1 MRPFKNSTLHAALT
15 AFAATGT
22 AAQAQ
27 SPPTLRIVTETP
39 GLPSGKGEQIEIQ
52 SFSWGPRQS
61 TSAIELEPVR
71 ITSYQISGSGD
82 SAGGGANE
90 IRMED
95 TAGKEKLEPRGSGG
109 AKKDMVLKGSTIG
122 QNSSVGANETMT
134 VGSGRTEAGQAT
146 GKRQHKPFVVSGYYD
161 APLPQGSVRVKVKM
175 PWIACRV
182 GATYP
187 RLELGG
193 GGKRYV
199 LQDVTVASCGRSS
212 GDADDRPTEEVAFYY
227 NKIL

>member
-1 MRPFKNSTLHAALT
+1 MRPTFFHASLATALAAMSAPGIAGEEVYFKMTLTDASI
-15 AFAATGT
+15 ATY
-22 AAQAQ
+22 
-27 SPPTLRIVTETP
+27 PP
-39 GLPSGKGEQIEIQ
+39 SAGKGEQIDVL

-71 ITSYQISGSGD
+71 ITSYQISGAGD
-82 SAGGGANE
+82 SAGGGA
-90 IRMED
+90 
-95 TAGKEKLEPRGSGG
+95 
-109 AKKDMVLKGSTIG
+109 
-122 QNSSVGANETMT
+122 VGANQTMT
-134 VGSGRTEAGQAT
+134 VGGGRIEGLIGKPIGNMAAEGNEDSGKPNKMQTLRARPVADIDKAPDPAE
-146 GKRQHKPFVVSGYYD
+146 KRQHGWTTLSK
-161 APLPQGSVRVKVKM
+161 PLPQGSVRVKVKM
-175 PWIACRV
+175 PWRACRV

-227 NKIL
+227 NKVG